1 MNISIRA
8 LLEKM
13 EEELIMISDHA
24 DKEEEAEVKAHAR
37 ILEAYCGV
45 LLASDTGGAGHASIQ
60 NRKPAPEMPKE
71 RPVPVQKVKES
82 AGSKPESTV
91 SPEELPSTDGSL
103 FDF

>member
-13 EEELIMISDHA
+13 EEELILISDHA

-45 LLASDTGGAGHASIQ
+45 LTASDKGAGTVVEQI
-60 NRKPAPEMPKE
+60 RKQAPRAPET
-71 RPVPVQKVKES
+71 RPATVQQVKES
-82 AGSKPESTV
+82 NGSQPASTV
-91 SPEELPSTDGSL
+91 SKEELPSTDGSL

>member
-13 EEELIMISDHA
+13 EEELILISDHA

-45 LLASDTGGAGHASIQ
+45 LTASDKDAEQS
-60 NRKPAPEMPKE
+60 RKQAPRAPET
-71 RPVPVQKVKES
+71 RPASVQQVKES
-82 AGSKPESTV
+82 NGSRPASTV
-91 SPEELPSTDGSL
+91 SKEELPSTDGSL